1 MFPLLISHRLVSDIL
16 CSRRI
21 QFFIGDKSTLR
32 IPSRMTKTI
41 KSKPNKNVIPYQGV
55 SNMVLPHIQRFLRD
69 AFNSM
74 QFKMDNMKSWPERIA
89 LIV

>member
-1 MFPLLISHRLVSDIL
+1 
-16 CSRRI
+16 
-21 QFFIGDKSTLR
+21 
-32 IPSRMTKTI
+32 MTKTI

-55 SNMVLPHIQRFLRD
+55 SNMVLPHIQRYLRD

-74 QFKMDNMKSWPERIA
+74 QFKMDDMKSWPERIA